1 MRKFL
6 RNFKNVY
13 SFFDFIVLNY
23 KSNKSKNF
31 LNLTREKMKKIF
43 FSLFAVVLILAV
55 NNVSN
60 AQVDVTPSLATYAN
74 LKAAFT
80 AVNAGTH
87 GATPT
92 VTITASYAEPDSAV
106 LTNANI
112 ASCNVYTNGAFT
124 ITGNAN
130 SPIIILENA
139 DNVII
144 DGRVGQ
150 AGSTRALTITNS
162 NSGVNNSI
170 VCWRNGSSNTTV
182 RYINAIGSTTAPTVG
197 RLLQVAQTAA
207 GGPGGCN
214 NNTIENNLVDRGA
227 RGIQVFGTVNGANSF
242 SIDNTIIRNNIV
254 KNATAIGMFLGS
266 NVKNITVE
274 GNQIFFDA
282 AVMTTQTSFTGMQ
295 IQACGDVN
303 VLGNRVYGFSNSGAP
318 NATYRGSIALPV
330 SMTPLPDPVTTVS
343 YVNNMISVESV
354 NSTAGFAGACIQT
367 QASAAVQFVS
377 CTFNVYNNTLFFGG
391 SSNAATAAASYGYLL
406 NAVTPLST
414 QLYTLNYKNNIAKNS
429 RSGGS
434 TGAFHIASGY
444 DSSSNVTVNADYNL
458 YIANGTPANSWAAE
472 FGSFVY
478 PNGAIEVYKSNL
490 CFSNDDQHTAFKNV
504 TLTSAT
510 DLHIGGPVGGDLCG
524 TPLAT
529 VTTDFDGAPR
539 SATYPW
545 KGADEGAA
553 FKLLT
558 LGAKLEGVTSASDVR
573 VTLRSATCGIVS
585 NCNADVNGTG
595 VFCFGDSVA
604 NGTGY
609 YLDVTSLNHLQTV
622 SATTQSF
629 TAGALSYNFRSAQ
642 TQSFGGN
649 AVLDG
654 GNWAFY
660 GGDVTQDGTIDASDG
675 ALIDTDAFNFVFGCY
690 LATDIN
696 GDGSVDA
703 TDANITDNNAF
714 NFVGVATPCP
724 GPTAP
729 TVEPSQKVLNG
740 NRPNVEVTAAQ

>member
-1 MRKFL
+1 
-6 RNFKNVY
+6 
-13 SFFDFIVLNY
+13 
-23 KSNKSKNF
+23 
-31 LNLTREKMKKIF
+31 MKKIF
-43 FSLFAVVLILAV
+43 FSLFAVILFMAV

-74 LKAAFT
+74 LKAAFA

-87 GATPT
+87 GTGAVT
-92 VTITASYAEPDSAV
+92 VTITSSFAEPDSAV
-106 LTNANI
+106 LTGASYTTCLITTSGANT
-112 ASCNVYTNGAFT
+112 V
-124 ITGNAN
+124 TGNAN
-130 SPIIILENA
+130 SPIIILNDA
-139 DNVII
+139 DNVTI
-144 DGRVGQ
+144 DGRIGQ
-150 AGSTRALTITNS
+150 TGTTRSLSISNS
-162 NSGVNNSI
+162 NSGTNNSI
-170 VCWRNGSSNTTV
+170 ICWRNGASNTTV
-182 RYINAIGSTTAPTVG
+182 RYINATGSTTTPTVG

-207 GGPGGCN
+207 GGTGGCN
-214 NNTIENNLVDRGA
+214 NNTIEYNQVDRGA
-227 RGIQVFGTVNGANSF
+227 RGIQVFGTVNGVNSF
-242 SIDNTIIRNNIV
+242 SNDNTVIRGNIV

-266 NVKNITVE
+266 NVKDITIE
-274 GNQIFFDA
+274 GNQVFFDV
-282 AVMTTQTSFTGMQ
+282 AVMTTQASFTGIQ
-295 IQACGDVN
+295 IQACGTVN
-303 VLGNRVYGFSNSGAP
+303 VSNNRVYGYSNSGAP

-330 SMTPLPDPVTTVS
+330 SMTPLPDPATTVT

-354 NSTAGFAGACIQT
+354 NSTAAFAGACIQT

-377 CTFNVYNNTLFFGG
+377 CTFNVYNNTMYFGG
-391 SSNAATAAASYGYLL
+391 SSAAATAAASYGYLL
-406 NAVTPLST
+406 NAVTPLGT
-414 QLYTLNYKNNIAKNS
+414 QTYTLNYKNNIAKNS

-444 DSSSNVTVNADYNL
+444 DSSANVTVNADYNL
-458 YIANGTPANSWAAE
+458 YFANGTPANSWAAE

-478 PNGAIEVYKSNL
+478 PNGAIEAYKSNL

-504 TLTSAT
+504 TLTSTT

-524 TPLAT
+524 TPLAS
-529 VTTDFDGAPR
+529 VTTDIDGATR
-539 SATYPW
+539 SSMYPW

-558 LGAKLEGVTSASDVR
+558 LGAQLEGVVGTPSDVR
-573 VTLRSATCGIVS
+573 VALRNGACGIVS
-585 NCNADVNGTG
+585 TCNSDVNGTG

-629 TAGALSYNFRSAQ
+629 IAGALSYDFRTAQ

-649 AVLDG
+649 AVLEG
-654 GNWAFY
+654 GNWSFF

-696 GDGSVDA
+696 GDGAVDA

-729 TVEPSQKVLNG
+729 TVEPSQKVLNSS
-740 NRPNVEVTAAQ
+740 RPNVEMNAAQ